1 MSTDLGLGLSGQK
14 AANLDSKPF
23 GLLGQRGNGLGA
35 PRVDGL
41 RKPEADLLTQ
51 VKLDA
56 DDVKKGQAQL
66 IAQAWQKHQRDQR
79 WVSHGHVHA
88 VRQAE
93 WEKEMERNL
102 NENFVTSVTLSAEP
116 PDSKPSVLVSEVFTT
131 V

>member
-1 MSTDLGLGLSGQK
+1 MHDAIMCHTIILHDVIPDTDTNSQTRTSPLWCQAVHWNFGTP
-14 AANLDSKPF
+14 DSRV
-23 GLLGQRGNGLGA
+23 QS
-35 PRVDGL
+35 PRL
-41 RKPEADLLTQ
+41 RAS
-51 VKLDA
+51 V
-56 DDVKKGQAQL
+56 
-66 IAQAWQKHQRDQR
+66 I
-79 WVSHGHVHA
+79 HVHA